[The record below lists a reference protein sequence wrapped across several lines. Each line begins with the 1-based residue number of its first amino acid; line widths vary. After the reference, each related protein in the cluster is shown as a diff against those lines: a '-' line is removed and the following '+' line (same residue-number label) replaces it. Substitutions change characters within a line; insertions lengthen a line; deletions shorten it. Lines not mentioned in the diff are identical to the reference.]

1 MSPSFRVSVFVSCVV
16 MLGSLGSLVP
26 SVAHAGTVSGKLELP
41 PAPERPPAKTRG
53 FLDRVE
59 NPLAPPR
66 RIALAPHL
74 LVALEPAA
82 GSEPPVAPPQVV
94 WELVGE
100 SFGRPVIGAPV
111 GAEVVIKN
119 VSLTARSLSA
129 TEDPKLVPP
138 DPINPTGSRS
148 FRTSEVGLYTI
159 GDPAAPHLKGTL
171 VVVGTRHVA
180 SVDDTGRFVLEDV
193 PEGKYTLRVFYAD
206 AWLDIATEVQVG
218 AKGKTEVN
226 PKVPA
231 LPPPGKK

>member
-1 MSPSFRVSVFVSCVV
+1 MSPSFRVSVFVPCVV
-16 MLGSLGSLVP
+16 VLGSLVP
-26 SVAHAGTVSGKLELP
+26 SAHAGTVSGKLDLP

-66 RIALAPHL
+66 PMALAPHMV
-74 LVALEPAA
+74 VALEPAA
-82 GSEPPVAPPQVV
+82 GSEPPAAPPQVV

-119 VSLTARSLSA
+119 VSLTARSLA
-129 TEDPKLVPP
+129 AAQDPKLVPA
-138 DPINPTGSRS
+138 DPINPTGARS
-148 FRTSEVGLYTI
+148 FRASAVGIYTI
-159 GDPAAPHLKGTL
+159 GDKDAPHLAGTL

-180 SVDDTGRFVLEDV
+180 SVDDAGRFVLEDV
-193 PEGKYTLRVFYAD
+193 PEGKYTLRVFYKD
-206 AWLDIATEVQVG
+206 AWLDGATEVQVG
-218 AKGKTEVN
+218 ARGKTEVN

-231 LPPPGKK
+231 LSSPGKK